1 MMVKEETGSLGPVD
15 AIEPKQI
22 SVKAPIPS
30 PLSFLLFI
38 YLITL
43 YLRPQDWV
51 PFMLFWPV
59 DYIVFALL
67 LGGSIVQVDA
77 WSRLS
82 KLPLLYMLMVW
93 LAVIFLSNLAQGG
106 EGLWYA
112 RQAFTEY
119 GKSFLIFM
127 CLFLFLNSAG
137 QIRRLVWFQIFLSG
151 LLAFQCID
159 QVANGVGWA
168 GQHLGWDDGHGG
180 RAKWVGLWDG
190 MNVLALL
197 FVIAFPFLIQ
207 FMFSPWSPFVR
218 IVSLFFTILIF
229 QGLLLTQ
236 SRGGLLASIVALFAS
251 LVLRFKPRT
260 AVIIGAIVLV
270 LAAPLVGFLTTR
282 GFDDSDG
289 SKSAAHRVDLWA
301 AGLEMAKENPVFGV
315 GKMRFKSAARDKTG
329 LSLIAHNSYVENLG
343 ETGFPGLFIY
353 ISLSYLSIK
362 GLWHVSRQV
371 SDPKDR
377 SLALALLASIC
388 SYAAT
393 SMFVTTDF
401 ILFYVQLGIA
411 AAFCSLN
418 GFHPRLTLNDI
429 VWITLIE
436 VGFVMFLR
444 LFTAL
449 FFAGA
454 MS

>member
-1 MMVKEETGSLGPVD
+1 MVKEETAAIDPVD
-15 AIEPKQI
+15 SIGPNPT
-22 SVKAPIPS
+22 SGNGPIPS
-30 PLSFLLFI
+30 PLSFLLYI
-38 YLITL
+38 YFITL

-51 PFMLFWPV
+51 PFMLNWPV
-59 DYIVFALL
+59 DYIIFAFLLVGSVFQLDGWQR
-67 LGGSIVQVDA
+67 LG
-77 WSRLS
+77 
-82 KLPLLYMLMVW
+82 KLPLLYVLVVW
-93 LAVIFLSNLAQGG
+93 LVVIILSNLAQGG
-106 EGLWYA
+106 EGSWYA
-112 RQAFTEY
+112 RAAFTEY
-119 GKSFLIFM
+119 SKSFLIFM
-127 CLFLFLNSAG
+127 CLFLFLNSTG
-137 QIRRLVWFQIFLSG
+137 QIRRLIWFQIILSG
-151 LLAFQCID
+151 LLAYQCID
-159 QVANGVGWA
+159 QVATGVGWA
-168 GQHLGWDDGHGG
+168 GQRLGWDDGHGG

-197 FVIAFPFLIQ
+197 FVISFPFLIQ
-207 FMFSPWSPFVR
+207 FMFSPWNIFVR
-218 IVSLFFTILIF
+218 IISFLFAILIF

-236 SRGGLLASIVALFAS
+236 SRGGLLASVVSLFAS

-260 AVIIGAIVLV
+260 ALILGAIVLV

-282 GFDDSDG
+282 GLDDSDG

-315 GKMRFKSAARDKTG
+315 GKMRFKESARHKTG

-343 ETGFPGLFIY
+343 ETGFPGLFVY
-353 ISLSYLSIK
+353 IALSYLSIK
-362 GLWHVSRQV
+362 GLWHVSKQV

-418 GFHPRLTLNDI
+418 GFNPTLTLKDFLCI
-429 VWITLIE
+429 GLIE
-436 VGFVMFLR
+436 IGFVVFLR

>member
-1 MMVKEETGSLGPVD
+1 MVKEET
-15 AIEPKQI
+15 
-22 SVKAPIPS
+22 SVLNPIDSVGINRASGNGPIPS
-30 PLSFLLFI
+30 PLSFLLYI

-51 PFMLFWPV
+51 SFMLNWPV
-59 DYIVFALL
+59 DYIIFAFLL
-67 LGGSIVQVDA
+67 VGSILQFDG
-77 WSRLS
+77 WSRLRQ
-82 KLPLLYMLMVW
+82 LPLLYVLMAW
-93 LAVIFLSNLAQGG
+93 LAVIILSNLAQGG
-106 EGLWYA
+106 EGTWYA

-119 GKSFLIFM
+119 AKSFLIFM
-127 CLFLFLNSAG
+127 CLFIFLTSTQ
-137 QIRRLVWFQIFLSG
+137 QIRRLIWFQIFLSG
-151 LLAFQCID
+151 LLAYQCID
-159 QVANGVGWA
+159 QVAHGVGWA
-168 GQHLGWDDGHGG
+168 GQPLGWDDGHGG

-207 FMFSPWSPFVR
+207 FMFPPWNPFVR
-218 IVSLFFTILIF
+218 IFSFLFAVLIF

-236 SRGGLLASIVALFAS
+236 SRGGLLASIVSLFAS

-260 AVIIGAIVLV
+260 ALILGAIVLV

-282 GFDDSDG
+282 GLDDSDG

-315 GKMRFKSAARDKTG
+315 GKMRFKDSAREKTG
-329 LSLIAHNSYVENLG
+329 LGLIAHNSYVENLG
-343 ETGFPGLFIY
+343 ETGFPGLFVY
-353 ISLSYLSIK
+353 IALSYLSIK
-362 GLWHVSRQV
+362 GLWHVSKQV

-388 SYAAT
+388 SYSAT

-418 GFHPRLTLNDI
+418 GFNPTLTRYDV
-429 VWITLIE
+429 VWIVLME
-436 VGFVMFLR
+436 VGFVLFLR
-444 LFTAL
+444 IFTAV
-449 FFAGA
+449 FFSGA
-454 MS
+454 LS

>member
-1 MMVKEETGSLGPVD
+1 MVKAETAAIDPVD
-15 AIEPKQI
+15 SIEPNRI
-22 SVKAPIPS
+22 SGTGPIPS
-30 PLSFLLFI
+30 PLSFLLYI
-38 YLITL
+38 YFITL

-51 PFMLFWPV
+51 PFMLNWPV
-59 DYIVFALL
+59 DYIIFAFLLVGSVFQLDGWQR
-67 LGGSIVQVDA
+67 LG
-77 WSRLS
+77 
-82 KLPLLYMLMVW
+82 KLPLLYVLMVW
-93 LAVIFLSNLAQGG
+93 LVVIILSNLAQGG
-106 EGLWYA
+106 EGSWYA
-112 RQAFTEY
+112 RAAFTEY
-119 GKSFLIFM
+119 SKSFLIFM
-127 CLFLFLNSAG
+127 CLFLFLNSTG
-137 QIRRLVWFQIFLSG
+137 QIRRLIWFQIILSG
-151 LLAFQCID
+151 LLAYQCID
-159 QVANGVGWA
+159 QVATGVGWA

-197 FVIAFPFLIQ
+197 FVISFPFLIQ
-207 FMFSPWSPFVR
+207 FMFSPWNIFVR
-218 IVSLFFTILIF
+218 IISFLFAILIF

-236 SRGGLLASIVALFAS
+236 SRGGLLASVVSLFAS

-260 AVIIGAIVLV
+260 ALILGAIVLV

-282 GFDDSDG
+282 GLDDSDG

-315 GKMRFKSAARDKTG
+315 GKMRFKDSARHKTG

-343 ETGFPGLFIY
+343 ETGFPGLFVY
-353 ISLSYLSIK
+353 IALSYLSIK
-362 GLWHVSRQV
+362 GLWHVSKQV

-418 GFHPRLTLNDI
+418 GFNPTLTLKDFF
-429 VWITLIE
+429 WIALIE
-436 VGFVMFLR
+436 VGFVLFLR